1 MARSYSTLGDVIEQL
16 KVNNSSTIDTA
27 HAVDSLNNTLS
38 KQFVKQARADLEASR
53 EKQTKSGLKNNT
65 SPVSSPK
72 ASKSGGGFLSGL
84 GNLKNLGFLGALGA
98 IAGGIT
104 IGVIGILK
112 ALGPAG
118 VGLGAFFIG
127 LASAEAIIQKFASAD
142 AGEGIKK
149 LLINL
154 ATGLEAF
161 TTKGFIALGA
171 VLAAGVLFPKSTVK
185 GLAAVGI
192 GLAAF
197 LTALGASDALIGMM
211 NGDGGVNLK
220 NLMVNIA
227 GGLEAFS
234 TKGFA
239 MLGTLMAGGALM
251 ALFPGGALATTV
263 GLAAIGVGLGA
274 FILAL
279 AGISKLGAVIG
290 VDGSA
295 FKVLITNIAGGLEEL
310 AKIPADGLLTKV
322 TALAGIGPALIS
334 AVLGS
339 AGAQGI
345 EALING
351 AKKAMNFLFGTDFE
365 DQDTAR
371 KSMVKNLVDALEP
384 LNNIDMSLVGRLDS
398 LSGALSKFVSNLN
411 SLKSVSMKG
420 FEKNVKDMM
429 NGMAL
434 QIAVLDKM
442 ANGGKVGTGYFD
454 GIPETDF
461 GKGFLSPELKTDELV
476 EQMKKVRSILG
487 VPDVAT
493 PVLQTA
499 NPPAAAGGGGSIVAS
514 GNTTNNNVNNNVQ
527 STAVIATSGPAIDV
541 QDQLSRVGPNFMG
554 M

>member
-65 SPVSSPK
+65 SPRSSPK
-72 ASKSGGGFLSGL
+72 ASNSGGGFLSGL
-84 GNLKNLGFLGALGA
+84 GNLKNLGFMGMLGA
-98 IAGGIT
+98 IAGGIS
-104 IGVIGILK
+104 IAAIGILK

-251 ALFPGGALATTV
+251 ALFPGGATATV
-263 GLAAIGVGLGA
+263 KGIAAIGVGLGA

-339 AGAQGI
+339 TAAQTV
-345 EALING
+345 ETLING

-365 DQDTAR
+365 NQDAAR

-384 LNNIDMSLVGRLDS
+384 LNNIDMTLVGRLDS
-398 LSGALSKFVSNLN
+398 LSGALRKFVSNLN
-411 SLKSVSMKG
+411 ALKSVSMKG

-429 NGMAL
+429 QGMAL

-487 VPDVAT
+487 VPDVAP
-493 PVLQTA
+493 PVLQTTNA
-499 NPPAAAGGGGSIVAS
+499 PAAGGGGGSIVAS

>member
-84 GNLKNLGFLGALGA
+84 GNLKNLGFMGMLGA
-98 IAGGIT
+98 IAGGIS
-104 IGVIGILK
+104 IAAIGILK

-118 VGLGAFFIG
+118 VGLAAFFLG
-127 LASAEAIIQKFASAD
+127 LAGAEAIIQKFASAD

-251 ALFPGGALATTV
+251 ALFPGGALATVT
-263 GLAAIGVGLGA
+263 GIAAIGVGLGA

-339 AGAQGI
+339 AGAGTI
-345 EALING
+345 ETLING

-365 DQDTAR
+365 NQDAAR

-384 LNNIDMSLVGRLDS
+384 LNNIDMTLVGKLDS
-398 LSGALSKFVSNLN
+398 LSGALRKFVSNLN
-411 SLKSVSMKG
+411 ALKSVSMKG

-429 NGMAL
+429 QGMAL

-499 NPPAAAGGGGSIVAS
+499 NPPAGAGGGGSIVAS

>member
-84 GNLKNLGFLGALGA
+84 GNLKNLGFMGMLGA
-98 IAGGIT
+98 IAGGIS
-104 IGVIGILK
+104 IAAIGILK

-118 VGLGAFFIG
+118 VGLGAFFLG
-127 LASAEAIIQKFASAD
+127 LAGAEAIIQKFASKD

-149 LLINL
+149 LLTNL
-154 ATGLEAF
+154 AEGLSAF
-161 TTKGFIALGA
+161 GKKEFLALGT
-171 VLAAGVLFPKSTVK
+171 VLAAGMIFPKSTVK

-251 ALFPGGALATTV
+251 ALFPGGASATAK
-263 GLAAIGVGLGA
+263 GIAAIGVGLGA

-384 LNNIDMSLVGRLDS
+384 LNNIDMTLVGRLDS
-398 LSGALSKFVSNLN
+398 LSGALRKFVSNLN
-411 SLKSVSMKG
+411 ALKSVSMKG

-429 NGMAL
+429 QGMAL

-487 VPDVAT
+487 VPDVAP
-493 PVLQTA
+493 PVLQTTNA
-499 NPPAAAGGGGSIVAS
+499 PAAGGGGGSIVAS

>member
-1 MARSYSTLGDVIEQL
+1 MARSYNTLGDVIEQL

-53 EKQTKSGLKNNT
+53 ERQTKSGLKNNT
-65 SPVSSPK
+65 SPASSPK
-72 ASKSGGGFLSGL
+72 ASKSGGGFFSGL
-84 GNLKNLGFLGALGA
+84 GDLKKLGFLGGLGILAAGIGKGAGA
-98 IAGGIT
+98 ILAG
-104 IGVIGILK
+104 
-112 ALGPAG
+112 LGPAG
-118 VGLGAFFIG
+118 VGLAAFFLG
-127 LASAEAIIQKFASAD
+127 LAGAEAIIQKFASAD

-197 LTALGASDALIGMM
+197 LTALGGSDALIGMM

-274 FILAL
+274 FITAL
-279 AGISKLGAVIG
+279 AGFSKLGAVLG

-339 AGAQGI
+339 AGAGTI
-345 EALING
+345 ETLING

-365 DQDTAR
+365 NQDAAR

-384 LNNIDMSLVGRLDS
+384 LNNIDMTLVGKLDS
-398 LSGALSKFVSNLN
+398 LSGALRKFVSNLN
-411 SLKSVSMKG
+411 ALKSVSMKG

-429 NGMAL
+429 QGMAL

-487 VPDVAT
+487 VPNIAP
-493 PVLQTA
+493 PVLQTTNA
-499 NPPAAAGGGGSIVAS
+499 PAAGGGGGSIVAS